1 MWRRPDI
8 RVCDGAQLLVL
19 TSSERVMGK
28 VFVNSIQT
36 NVLASLMAALVVG
49 INCYL
54 VRSSA

>member
-1 MWRRPDI
+1 M
-8 RVCDGAQLLVL
+8 CDGAQLLVL

-54 VRSSA
+54 VRSSAQATY